1 MNFFLSIVAYIAI
14 GLVLGWGIL
23 SAIHGNFW
31 VLAAGFIIYVL
42 IFARIGC
49 LPKKS
54 H

>member
-1 MNFFLSIVAYIAI
+1 MNFLLSIIAYLVI

-23 SAIHGNFW
+23 SAIHGNWW
-31 VLAAGFIIYVL
+31 VLAAGVIVYVL
-42 IFARIGC
+42 VFARVGC